1 MISMTKESAAFADN
15 IITLSM
21 QTGQSTQQLQ
31 EFAYASELID
41 VSVDTLQGSLTKLTN
56 NMQDTMNGTGNAK
69 ASFDKLGVSVINAV
83 DGSMRSANDVFMRRL
98 TRSGR

>member
-41 VSVDTLQGSLTKLTN
+41 VSVATLQGLSL
-56 NMQDTMNGTGNAK
+56 
-69 ASFDKLGVSVINAV
+69 IHI
-83 DGSMRSANDVFMRRL
+83 
-98 TRSGR
+98 